1 MPPSIVRKKMKIKTK
16 LSINAVVSIVLAL
29 LVGITLFYT
38 LCQIQGSVMENGL
51 VDEIVAKVDDL
62 DRAT

>member
-1 MPPSIVRKKMKIKTK
+1 MKIKTK
-16 LSINAVVSIVLAL
+16 LSINVVVTVGLAL
-29 LVGITLFYT
+29 LVGITLFFT
-38 LCQIQGSVMENGL
+38 SRQVQRSVMENGL

>member
-1 MPPSIVRKKMKIKTK
+1 MKIKTK